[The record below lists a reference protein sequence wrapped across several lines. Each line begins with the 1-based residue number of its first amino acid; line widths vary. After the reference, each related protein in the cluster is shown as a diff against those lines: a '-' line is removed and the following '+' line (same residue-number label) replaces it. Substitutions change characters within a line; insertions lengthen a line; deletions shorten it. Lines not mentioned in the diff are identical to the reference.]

1 MYARS
6 FYQDTETKVPENY
19 DGNAFKEAESREI
32 LDTGEAI
39 EEKAEQVSFF
49 EPEVKT
55 DKREVGTGGFLSSLG
70 KLPFLSGIVG
80 RGGIFPLPNIS
91 IPKIGSEEILIIAA
105 AAYLFFSKDGDR
117 ECAIMLLL
125 LLLIN

>member
-19 DGNAFKEAESREI
+19 DGNAFKEAENTEI
-32 LDTGEAI
+32 IDTGEGK
-39 EEKAEQVSFF
+39 EEKSEQVSFF
-49 EPEVKT
+49 EPSAKI
-55 DKREVGTGGFLSSLG
+55 DKKEGGTAGFLSSFG

-80 RGGIFPLPNIS
+80 RGGLFPISNIS